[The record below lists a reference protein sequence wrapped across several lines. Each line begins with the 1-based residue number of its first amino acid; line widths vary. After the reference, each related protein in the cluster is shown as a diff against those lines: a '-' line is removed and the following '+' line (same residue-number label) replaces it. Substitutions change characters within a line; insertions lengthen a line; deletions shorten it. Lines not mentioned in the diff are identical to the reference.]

1 MNSQNPAPTIESLFD
16 AHGRALLAQVYGIL
30 GDYHATQDVVQET
43 FLKFHRLQKRKKV
56 VRHPY
61 GWLHRVASNAA
72 INALRDRSHR
82 AESMNIAWEAFELP
96 AVEPSD
102 RAESAELA
110 AALSKLQA
118 REREILELRV
128 LDGLS
133 FREMG
138 ELFGCTENAA
148 RKHYDRVRERMQK
161 LLAQP
166 VSASAFER
174 TGVEITAGP

>member
-1 MNSQNPAPTIESLFD
+1 
-16 AHGRALLAQVYGIL
+16 
-30 GDYHATQDVVQET
+30 
-43 FLKFHRLQKRKKV
+43 
-56 VRHPY
+56 
-61 GWLHRVASNAA
+61 
-72 INALRDRSHR
+72 
-82 AESMNIAWEAFELP
+82 MNIAWEAFELP

-110 AALSKLQA
+110 AALSKLHT

-138 ELFGCTENAA
+138 ELFGRTENAA

-161 LLAQP
+161 LLALP
-166 VSASAFER
+166 ASTPAFEQ
-174 TGVEITAGP
+174 TGVKIPAGP